1 MAKQGHDT
9 RDTAAKKGGRE
20 AVVTAGAIETQ
31 VEGFMGNITDSTPFR
46 STYGNHKVMG
56 SEMLPTQG
64 AKGRGGAKTFMRNK
78 LNTGGN

>member
-9 RDTAAKKGGRE
+9 RDTAAKKASRE
-20 AVVTAGAIETQ
+20 AVVTSGGIETQ
-31 VEGFMGNITDSTPFR
+31 VEGFHGNLTTSSPFR

-64 AKGRGGAKTFMRNK
+64 AKGRGGSKTFFRNK

>member
-1 MAKQGHDT
+1 MAKQSHDS

-20 AVVTAGAIETQ
+20 SVVTGEIETCVQ
-31 VEGFMGNITDSTPFR
+31 GFFGNITTSSPFT
-46 STYGNHKVMG
+46 STYGNHKKMG

-64 AKGRGGAKTFMRNK
+64 AKGRGGAKIVMRNK